1 VSGEIR
7 DGATITLDVYD
18 GELVVQWEN
27 IEPSAAAD
35 EREPDVAG
43 VA

>member
-1 VSGEIR
+1 VAIGRRAGLSRLSLE
-7 DGATITLDVYD
+7 T
-18 GELVVQWEN
+18 
-27 IEPSAAAD
+27 PAAAED